1 MRFFNQIL
9 ILIIISSFALLKHRP
24 LYMIGP
30 IQNYTYFVPYFLLGV
45 LCAQN
50 ISFFESK
57 HNLWKIALLS
67 AILVSIYQVYV
78 VGKSVAYVKDPFLYD
93 GLDLMFIQKILIILT
108 FMGLSNKIEKMNFN
122 WLSQLAAISFP
133 IFFIHGYALLLLSE
147 LGLENLYAFV
157 NNSLLITIIKVVIV
171 LSISIVSALIVKKI
185 FKKNSRY
192 IIDA

>member
-1 MRFFNQIL
+1 
-9 ILIIISSFALLKHRP
+9 
-24 LYMIGP
+24 
-30 IQNYTYFVPYFLLGV
+30 
-45 LCAQN
+45 
-50 ISFFESK
+50 
-57 HNLWKIALLS
+57 
-67 AILVSIYQVYV
+67 
-78 VGKSVAYVKDPFLYD
+78 
-93 GLDLMFIQKILIILT
+93 
-108 FMGLSNKIEKMNFN
+108 MGLSNKIEKMNFN

-192 IIDA
+192 IIGA